1 MPVRLV
7 TWSKPEV
14 PGALC
19 GECGIE
25 GLQEGVLDNGGKGS
39 SISASSYTIAN
50 ACEGRMTAKKETI
63 EEPTQPL
70 TVSTAKMVNHACHP
84 PPSAPPSP
92 HRGTRMRV
100 SAVAASV
107 STHAS
112 RIACGGSKTGVGG
125 PCVAQFPP
133 DRQLPREGVR

>member
-1 MPVRLV
+1 M
-7 TWSKPEV
+7 
-14 PGALC
+14 
-19 GECGIE
+19 
-25 GLQEGVLDNGGKGS
+25 
-39 SISASSYTIAN
+39 AN

-70 TVSTAKMVNHACHP
+70 TVSTAKIVNQACQP

-92 HRGTRMRV
+92 HRGMRMRV

-112 RIACGGSKTGVGG
+112 RIACDGGKTGAGRACGSVSS
-125 PCVAQFPP
+125 
-133 DRQLPREGVR
+133 